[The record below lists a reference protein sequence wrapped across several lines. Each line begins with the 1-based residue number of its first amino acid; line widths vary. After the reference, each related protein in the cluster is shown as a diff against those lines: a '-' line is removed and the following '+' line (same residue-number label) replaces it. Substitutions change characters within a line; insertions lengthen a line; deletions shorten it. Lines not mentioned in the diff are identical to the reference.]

1 MLQSL
6 LPKINPGD
14 NIIIGLGDSFT
25 QGNGAYT
32 QATWDKFNG
41 KINTHSRAPALLLE
55 QADGSWLAQL
65 CRNHMPGW
73 KHINYGVS
81 GCGNRAALKEIYLY
95 PSIELNNASKGI
107 VIYMMTGLERFDFF
121 NKESRNRGIFN
132 NFQTMWPNYWD
143 PGGSAP
149 ELWKAYSDYVYSD
162 NFMAGECL
170 LNLLEVQEFCRNRNF
185 KLIVTSAF
193 DQRINRDWLYKSLGG
208 HMFSKSPKKLVDQFD
223 WSTFYNPICP
233 RTISPNTSYSSFL
246 EYLLD
251 LEGNRDMIRGSF
263 WEHYT
268 NLDEPSKYITNCAH
282 PTRLGHAVI
291 AESLF
296 EHITKNSYN

>member
-1 MLQSL
+1 MLRPK

-32 QATWDKFNG
+32 DATWNKFNG
-41 KINTHSRAPALLLE
+41 KIDTHTQDPELLLE
-55 QADGSWLAQL
+55 QADGNWLAQL
-65 CRNHMPGW
+65 CRNHMPSW
-73 KHINYGVS
+73 KPVNYGVS
-81 GCGNRAALKEIYLY
+81 GCGNRAAVKALYMHPEIKLA
-95 PSIELNNASKGI
+95 NANTGI

-121 NKESRNRGIFN
+121 NKLNRHIIN

-143 PGGSAP
+143 PGATAP
-149 ELWKAYSDYVYSD
+149 ELWKAYFDSIYNDK
-162 NFMAGECL
+162 FMAGECL
-170 LNLLEVQEFCRNRNF
+170 LNLLEVQEFCRSHNF
-185 KLIVTSAF
+185 KLIVATAF
-193 DQRINRDWLYKSLGG
+193 DQRINRDWLYRSLGG
-208 HMFSKSPKKLVDQFD
+208 HMFKQSPKKLVDQFD
-223 WSTFYNPICP
+223 WSTFYNPIRP
-233 RTISPNTSYSSFL
+233 RTILPDSNYISFL

-251 LEGNRDMIRGSF
+251 LEGNRDMIHGRF

-268 NLDEPSKYITNCAH
+268 TLDKPNKYITNCAH

-296 EHITKNSYN
+296 DHIVKNSYN

>member
-1 MLQSL
+1 MFRQH

-14 NIIIGLGDSFT
+14 NIVIGLGDSFT
-25 QGNGAYT
+25 QGIGAYT
-32 QATWDKFNG
+32 DATWNKFNG
-41 KINTHSRAPALLLE
+41 KIDIHSKDPALLLE
-55 QADGSWLAQL
+55 QAEGSWLAQL

-73 KHINYGVS
+73 KPVNYGVS
-81 GCGNRAALKEIYLY
+81 GCGNRAAFKEIYLY
-95 PSIELNNASKGI
+95 PEIELANANKGI

-121 NKESRNRGIFN
+121 NKINRGVVN

-143 PGGSAP
+143 PSASAP
-149 ELWKAYSDYVYSD
+149 ELWKAYSDTIYND

-170 LNLLEVQEFCRNRNF
+170 LTLLEAQTFCRAHNF

-193 DQRINRDWLYKSLGG
+193 DQRINKDWMYKSLGVG
-208 HMFSKSPKKLVDQFD
+208 LFRKSPKKLVDQFD
-223 WSTFYNPICP
+223 WNTFY
-233 RTISPNTSYSSFL
+233 SPSRSRAYLPDINYISFL

-251 LEGNRDMIRGSF
+251 LEGNRDMIQGSF

-268 NLDEPSKYITNCAH
+268 NLARPSKYVTNCAH
-282 PTRLGHAVI
+282 PTRLGHTMI

-296 EHITKNSYN
+296 DHIAKNGYN

>member
-1 MLQSL
+1 MLRSL

-14 NIIIGLGDSFT
+14 KVIIGLGDSFT

-32 QATWDKFNG
+32 DATWDKFNG
-41 KINTHSRAPALLLE
+41 KIDTHTREPAMLLE
-55 QADGSWLAQL
+55 QAEGSWVTQL

-73 KHINYGVS
+73 KPVNYGLS
-81 GCGNRAALKEIYLY
+81 GCGNRAALKEIYMY
-95 PSIELNNASKGI
+95 PGIELNKASKGI

-121 NKESRNRGIFN
+121 NKGKSSIFN

-143 PGGSAP
+143 TGSTAPG
-149 ELWKAYSDYVYSD
+149 LWKAYSDYVHSD
-162 NFMAGECL
+162 KFMAGECVLHL
-170 LNLLEVQEFCRNRNF
+170 LDVQEFCRARNF

-193 DQRINRDWLYKSLGG
+193 DQRINRDWLYKSLGVT
-208 HMFSKSPKKLVDQFD
+208 MFKKSPKKLVDQFD

-233 RTISPNTSYSSFL
+233 RTILPDTNYSSFL

-268 NLDEPSKYITNCAH
+268 NLDKPNKYITNCAH

-296 EHITKNSYN
+296 DHIRKNSYN